1 MDKQSLKAYQKSLGD
16 RFYALSF
23 KGQGTGFLGASILYV
38 DGETGIEY
46 LFVGM
51 GGGSLTPLLN
61 PDGSLNIN
69 DRWRNSKL

>member
-38 DGETGIEY
+38 DGETGI
-46 LFVGM
+46 
-51 GGGSLTPLLN
+51 
-61 PDGSLNIN
+61 D
-69 DRWRNSKL
+69 